1 MPSPSRRAVLGTV
14 ACTLVTGCSRLGDDS
29 STEATPTPAP
39 VVLSPV
45 DAAAVPHTA
54 TVGIFSETTTEL
66 GAATRDASADVTD
79 HEWAHVLHNLDCF
92 AFDGTTYAVV
102 ERTSGSGGYVNEYS
116 VSEVDDPG
124 NESTVRVADLP
135 DSDRRAVIDAIE
147 AGEHRYDSDVGGFD
161 PNSSVYVHN
170 GSYYVFSLEVHG
182 DKPVEVT
189 YAVEPSDGDRC
200 VTLERLS
207 LDDAQAE
214 ALDAALQ
221 PDEASTVTDDLAR
234 TLAASDSGFV
244 IRDGTCYELST
255 PSDGTA
261 T

>member
-1 MPSPSRRAVLGTV
+1 MPSRRTVLGTV
-14 ACTLVTGCSRLGDDS
+14 ACTLVTGCSRLGDPS
-29 STEATPTPAP
+29 SQEVTPTPAP

-54 TVGIFSETTTEL
+54 TVGIFSETATEL

-79 HEWAHVLHNLDCF
+79 HEWAHVVHEFDCF
-92 AFDGTTYAVV
+92 AFDGATYEIA

-116 VSEVDDPG
+116 VTEVDDPG
-124 NESTVRVADLP
+124 NESTVRVTDLP
-135 DSDRRAVIDAIE
+135 DSDRREAIDAIA

-161 PNSSVYVHN
+161 PNSSVYVYN
-170 GSYYVFSLEVHG
+170 DSYYVFSLEVHG

-189 YAVEPSDGDRC
+189 YAVEPTDDDRC
-200 VTLERLS
+200 VTLEPLS
-207 LDDAQAE
+207 LDDEQAA
-214 ALDAALQ
+214 ALDTARQ
-221 PDEASTVTDDLAR
+221 SDEASTVTDDLAR
-234 TLAASDSGFV
+234 RLTASDSGFI
-244 IRDGTCYELST
+244 IRDGTCYELSA